1 MTVLQEIVAWSQD
14 RPAWQRD
21 ALRRLLQNSDFSDQD
36 VVALTSVCKSS
47 QGLADQPEIVP
58 LAEEHIPQSASGTTA
73 VSLASIFHHRGVN
86 ALAEDQTL
94 NFGPRLTLVYGDN
107 AAGKTGYT
115 RILKI
120 ACRARGPENILG
132 NVVSEQMPISP
143 VVSIKYRVDGES
155 EALEWTGDGKDSA
168 ISRVSVFDSHCA
180 AVYLTE
186 KTNVAFRPFG
196 LDLFDRLVKAC
207 KAVRAALEK
216 EQSDLAPNL
225 AAPLLSI
232 LPQGTEVAKTV
243 SNINSLTN
251 PETIR
256 SLATLSHDE
265 QSRLALLEKS
275 LLDLQAVDPAKLIRE
290 LNLRRSRLQKL
301 AERIREVEAVLSTES
316 VTAIFDVRTEG
327 RRKSEEARRLRDVT
341 FKGVLHGTGSD
352 AWKEMWEAARHFSN
366 QEAYPKLQFPVPAP
380 ASCVLCQRGLDPE
393 TDERLRQL
401 ESFISSVTEVEL
413 RQAREKFVRLRK
425 TFADLKVLDQTVDE
439 TIKEISLDHEDV
451 GNLLTSALAA
461 GEDRR
466 RAILSALAED
476 RDLARDCPHLIPV
489 TQKVSEL
496 VFHIDLR
503 IRLASDPA
511 TKKNHQSMMS
521 EIEELRAR
529 KILAKHERT
538 ILDEIERRKKYA
550 AYALCIDETK
560 TQSIT
565 QKSTAVTKTTVS
577 ERLKQS
583 FRSELIALGF
593 HHVEVE
599 LKEVGGA
606 DGVLYH
612 RLVLSRAPGVELP
625 KVASEGEQRCLS
637 VAAFF
642 AELSTADSPSAI
654 VFDDPVSSLDYKWR
668 EKIAERLVNEAKN
681 RQVIVFTHDIV
692 FLLQLR
698 QKADEATVE
707 QLDQHVRRLG
717 TGAGFCSEE
726 LPWVALPTKKK
737 IGHLKNQWQA
747 SDKLFRQGNQD
758 AYEKEAKYLY
768 GLLREAWERALEEIL
783 LGGIVERFR
792 HNVETKQIGWLADIT
807 PEDCQ
812 TVELAMTR
820 SSRWLPG
827 HDQAAAARA
836 PVPEP
841 AELKSDIEELE
852 EWVSRVRDRRKS

>member
-1 MTVLQEIVAWSQD
+1 VTVLEEILAWSQD

-21 ALRRLLQNSDFSDQD
+21 ALRRLLQNGQLSDDD
-36 VVALTSVCKSS
+36 VGVLTNICKSS
-47 QGLADQPEIVP
+47 QGLAEQPEIVP
-58 LAEEHIPQSASGTTA
+58 LAEEHIPQSASGMAA
-73 VSLASIFHHRGVN
+73 VSLVSIFHHRGVN
-86 ALAEDQTL
+86 ALAEGQTL
-94 NFGPRLTLVYGDN
+94 NFGPGLTLVYGDN

-115 RILKI
+115 RILKS
-120 ACRARGPENILG
+120 ACRARGPEEILG
-132 NVVSEQMPISP
+132 NVVSEQMPLSP
-143 VVSIKYRVDGES
+143 VVSVKYRVDGES
-155 EALEWTGDGKDSA
+155 DARDWTGGTNDSV

-180 AVYLTE
+180 AVYLNE

-207 KAVRAALEK
+207 KAVRATLEK
-216 EQSDLAPNL
+216 EQSDLASNL
-225 AAPLLSI
+225 SAPVLSI
-232 LPQGTEVAKTV
+232 LPQGTEAARTVA
-243 SNINSLTN
+243 NINSLTN

-275 LLDLQAVDPAKLIRE
+275 LLDLQAADPAKLIRE
-290 LNLRRSRLQKL
+290 LNLRRNRLKKL
-301 AERIREVEAVLSTES
+301 AEHIDEVEAVLSTDSLTEI
-316 VTAIFDVRTEG
+316 VDLRTEG
-327 RRKSEEARRLRDVT
+327 RRKSEEAKRLREVT
-341 FKGVLHGTGSD
+341 LIGVLPGTGSD
-352 AWKEMWEAARHFSN
+352 TWKELWEAARRFSN
-366 QEAYPKLQFPVPAP
+366 EEAYPDRQFPAPVPG
-380 ASCVLCQRGLDPE
+380 SCVLCQRALDTE
-393 TDERLRQL
+393 TDERFKRF
-401 ESFISSVTEVEL
+401 EAFVSSVTEVEL
-413 RQAREKFVRLRK
+413 RQTREKFVRLRK
-425 TFADLKVLDQTVDE
+425 NFTELKILDQTVDE
-439 TIKEISLDHEDV
+439 TIKEVSLDNEDV
-451 GNLLTSALAA
+451 ANLLASALAV
-461 GEDRR
+461 GESRR
-466 RAILSALAED
+466 RAILSALVEN
-476 RDLARDCPHLIPV
+476 RDLGADCPQLIPV
-489 TQKVSEL
+489 AQKASEL
-496 VFHIDLR
+496 VLQMDAR
-503 IRLASDPA
+503 IKLSNDPE
-511 TKKNHQSMMS
+511 TKENHKSMMF

-529 KILAKHERT
+529 KILAKHEKT
-538 ILDEIERRKKYA
+538 VLNEIERRRKYA

-565 QKSTAVTKTTVS
+565 QKSTAVTKTAVS
-577 ERLKQS
+577 ERLKTS
-583 FRSELIALGF
+583 FRDELLALDF
-593 HHVEVE
+593 RHVEVE

-668 EKIAERLVNEAKN
+668 EKIAERLVEEAKT

-698 QKADEATVE
+698 QKADEAAVE

-717 TGAGFCSEE
+717 TGAGVCSEE

-737 IGHLKNQWQA
+737 IGHLKNEWQA
-747 SDKLFRQGNQD
+747 ADKLFRQGNQD

-768 GLLREAWERALEEIL
+768 GLLREAWERGLEEIL

-792 HNVETKQIGWLADIT
+792 HNVETKQIACLADIT

-812 TVELAMTR
+812 TVEAAMTKT
-820 SSRWLPG
+820 SKWLPG

-852 EWVSRVRDRRKS
+852 SWVSRVKNRR